1 MSNNSVKFRGN
12 YFPDGGTAQPQPQP
26 KPLKFGQVRRTLVP
40 LSTQEKRDYGA
51 KVLGV
56 SGIDDE
62 LTTNGNVFDLYK
74 EVVEKNDKLP
84 PAFDLGKYEKL
95 GYFKQE
101 YDAARGGYRIYN
113 TDKFMYG
120 KDPYRTAM
128 EYITSLPS
136 NKGKV
141 FLDSYGY
148 KPKMGLGGIQH
159 TFRLAN
165 SQTLRDLKGD
175 YGSGEG
181 ITGDSVNITQK
192 SYKGFNYDNVGGVLA
207 SLGTSSGIPTYSYEA
222 PLAEKPAYAFM
233 IDKNSGA
240 EDYNRYNS
248 WNDHEQMPLNFYGET
263 PAYFTD
269 KRDLRNRFKSYV
281 KEANDL
287 KTPYR
292 RELRQVRKQPFESEY
307 SNGFDNFNNSL
318 KQTWEGEIYPDLNKT
333 SEDFFKTNPAP
344 MVGSYSQYD
353 ENGDPNTVWK
363 GTDETEYGVMQRAE
377 KERQEK
383 ANDPNRPDRYD
394 QFGTLLNI
402 AGADTNL
409 EGAMFQLGR
418 SLNFNSEKFA
428 PEYQGLAKAGNIT
441 AGLGA
446 LGKVIL
452 GSVRNV
458 NAGMGYQNRLQ
469 NFKEWYDKKES
480 ERAKGHYQTAE
491 DGGLIYLSKG
501 GEVPKEKLMSGDY
514 TTGVGPRMP
523 ANAEV
528 EHGEYLQHN
537 DGSVQKV
544 LGKTHEEGGEP
555 MMLDAG
561 TRVVSDNLKIGKELS
576 KEVNEF
582 FGLKSKPT
590 DTYATIIDR
599 YKKKNDIDDVEK
611 REQEVLKKV
620 EKNENVKNATAKT
633 LNSEYLNEQLHQ
645 IQDEKLGLQE
655 KLSQFTDFVFKAQ
668 QEAKGEP
675 VEAQVPPEQTQPSP
689 EEIEMLQQQ
698 AAMQQGADSVAQQE
712 GVMRDGGIFEDERF
726 KELLKN
732 TDLDEERARQLY
744 EIYQNGGYA
753 GLPIFADGGGK
764 PKRDTE
770 YFSPTKILEE
780 AQSSPEAAAYWAN
793 FFRYTNVNKY
803 ALIDRDRQH
812 FNKDSGVYGGI
823 EESYQDRL
831 KWYYD
836 NDNDMRKYIEKTD
849 KGFALK
855 KGYTVLN
862 FQRAYQEK
870 LEKQAKRLQSKGYF
884 KDKEVEDVMKYLAFM
899 DKQDTARGFDGKMG
913 DFTSSRSFLAI
924 PILKDENELKIA
936 SENGINSLK
945 QLVEREADLEKL
957 GISKESLQRAK
968 DELQENGDLDLGLT
982 YLDPVTGEPAPPA
995 EPEPPTKE
1003 KGKPVTFDDD
1013 PEKRRRAIG
1022 SLSGLLF
1029 PDQTPLTPDGVTAH
1043 LMVDRNYE
1051 RLDPIKVSYE
1061 PQMVESQRVY
1071 NAAADNIA
1079 SLPETQRAAVLA
1091 NMMASTQQ
1099 GLNNVIG
1106 QTALANQQ
1114 NEMQTEQFNIQQSN
1128 NEENARAE
1136 DLLSF
1141 EQRQLMAWE
1150 NTLRDYN
1157 DWFEKVQQNR
1167 MLERQTE
1174 NQVALLNQLNE
1185 HYKYD
1190 INGKLV
1196 AVDNGERFTLNKT
1209 NVPAT
1214 TKAEAEVEKKMSEKE
1229 LAEAKAVSEQAKN
1242 INYLT
1247 KKFNVKR

>member
-1 MSNNSVKFRGN
+1 MSNNSIKFRGN

-148 KPKMGLGGIQH
+148 KPKMATGGISPN
-159 TFRLAN
+159 TFLPRRTDMGKYL
-165 SQTLRDLKGD
+165 G
-175 YGSGEG
+175 
-181 ITGDSVNITQK
+181 VTQ
-192 SYKGFNYDNVGGVLA
+192 NNVVEENNMGGVPLQMNTY
-207 SLGTSSGIPTYSYEA
+207 LRTPENSGYGDANYNYLNNI
-222 PLAEKPAYAFM
+222 PAYQ
-233 IDKNSGA
+233 DNSTKRVEPISNNNLVLG
-240 EDYNRYNS
+240 S
-248 WNDHEQMPLNFYGET
+248 YGM
-263 PAYFTD
+263 D
-269 KRDLRNRFKSYV
+269 
-281 KEANDL
+281 
-287 KTPYR
+287 
-292 RELRQVRKQPFESEY
+292 
-307 SNGFDNFNNSL
+307 NSL
-318 KQTWEGEIYPDLNKT
+318 SPNLSATPTQYNFFDDEENKRINT
-333 SEDFFKTNPAP
+333 G
-344 MVGSYSQYD
+344 GSYSQYND
-353 ENGDPNTVWK
+353 EGNAETVWK
-363 GTDETEYGVMQRAE
+363 GTDEEAYNAMKRN
-377 KERQEK
+377 ERQ
-383 ANDPNRPDRYD
+383 NSDRPDRYD

-452 GSVRNV
+452 GSVRNI

-514 TTGVGPRMP
+514 TTGVGSGMP

-537 DGSVQKV
+537 DSSVQKV

-590 DTYATIIDR
+590 DTYAAIIDR

-620 EKNENVKNATAKT
+620 EKNENVKNATTKT

-698 AAMQQGADSVAQQE
+698 AAMQQGVDSIAQQE

-744 EIYQNGGYA
+744 QIYQNGGYA

-764 PKRDTE
+764 PKRETE
-770 YFSPTKILEE
+770 YFSPEKILEE
-780 AQSSPEAAAYWAN
+780 ANSSPEAAAYWAN

-855 KGYTVLN
+855 KGYTVLD
-862 FQRAYQEK
+862 FQRGYQEK

-957 GISKESLQRAK
+957 GISKDSLQRAK

-1003 KGKPVTFDDD
+1003 KGKPVTFDED

-1167 MLERQTE
+1167 MLERQTQ
-1174 NQVALLNQLNE
+1174 NQVALLNQLNDN
-1185 HYKYD
+1185 YKYD
-1190 INGKLV
+1190 INGRLV
-1196 AVDNGERFTLNKT
+1196 AVDNGERFSLSKT
-1209 NVPAT
+1209 NVPAA
-1214 TKAEAEVEKKMSEKE
+1214 TKTEAEVKKQLSEEE
-1229 LAEAKAVSEQAKN
+1229 LIKAKMAAEQGKN
-1242 INYLT
+1242 VNYLT
-1247 KKFNVKR
+1247 KKFNRGK

>member
-1 MSNNSVKFRGN
+1 MSNNSIKFRGN
-12 YFPDGGTAQPQPQP
+12 YFPDGGTAQPQP

-148 KPKMGLGGIQH
+148 KPKMAIGGISPN
-159 TFRLAN
+159 TFLPRRTDMGKYL
-165 SQTLRDLKGD
+165 G
-175 YGSGEG
+175 
-181 ITGDSVNITQK
+181 VTQ
-192 SYKGFNYDNVGGVLA
+192 NNMVEENNMGGVPLQMNTY
-207 SLGTSSGIPTYSYEA
+207 LRTPENSGYGDANYNYLNNI
-222 PLAEKPAYAFM
+222 PAYQ
-233 IDKNSGA
+233 DNSTKRVEPISNNNLVLGSYGVDNGLSPNLDA
-240 EDYNRYNS
+240 TPTQYNFFDDEEN
-248 WNDHEQMPLNFYGET
+248 
-263 PAYFTD
+263 
-269 KRDLRNRFKSYV
+269 KRIN
-281 KEANDL
+281 
-287 KTPYR
+287 T
-292 RELRQVRKQPFESEY
+292 
-307 SNGFDNFNNSL
+307 G
-318 KQTWEGEIYPDLNKT
+318 
-333 SEDFFKTNPAP
+333 
-344 MVGSYSQYD
+344 GSYSQYND
-353 ENGDPNTVWK
+353 EGNAETVWK
-363 GTDETEYGVMQRAE
+363 GTDEEAYNAMKRN
-377 KERQEK
+377 ERQ
-383 ANDPNRPDRYD
+383 NSDRPDRYD

-514 TTGVGPRMP
+514 ITGVGHRMP

-528 EHGEYLQHN
+528 EHGEYLQRN

-590 DTYATIIDR
+590 DTYAAIIDR

-645 IQDEKLGLQE
+645 IQDENLGLQE

-698 AAMQQGADSVAQQE
+698 AAMQQGVDSVAQQE

-764 PKRDTE
+764 PERKTE
-770 YFSPTKILEE
+770 YFSPEKILEE
-780 AQSSPEAAAYWAN
+780 AKSSPEAAAYWAN
-793 FFRYTNVNKY
+793 FFRYMNVNKY

-812 FNKDSGVYGGI
+812 LNKDSGVYGGI

-836 NDNDMRKYIEKTD
+836 NDNDMRKYIEKND
-849 KGFALK
+849 KGEFSLK
-855 KGYTVLN
+855 KGYTVLD
-862 FQRAYQEK
+862 FQRGYQEK
-870 LEKQAKRLQSKGYF
+870 LKKQADRVKSKGYY

-968 DELQENGDLDLGLT
+968 EELQDNGDLDLGLT
-982 YLDPVTGEPAPPA
+982 YLDPVTGEPAPPV
-995 EPEPPTKE
+995 EPPAKEKE
-1003 KGKPVTFDDD
+1003 KGKPVTFDED

-1136 DLLSF
+1136 DLLNF

-1167 MLERQTE
+1167 MLERQTQ
-1174 NQVALLNQLNE
+1174 NQVALLNQLNDN
-1185 HYKYD
+1185 YKYD
-1190 INGKLV
+1190 INGRLV
-1196 AVDNGERFTLNKT
+1196 AVDNGERFSLSKT

-1214 TKAEAEVEKKMSEKE
+1214 TKTEAEVKKQLSEEE
-1229 LAEAKAVSEQAKN
+1229 LIKAKMAAEQGKN
-1242 INYLT
+1242 VNYLT
-1247 KKFNVKR
+1247 KKFNRGK

>member
-1 MSNNSVKFRGN
+1 MSNNSIKFRGN
-12 YFPDGGTAQPQPQP
+12 YFPDGGTAQPQP

-148 KPKMGLGGIQH
+148 KPKMATGGISPN
-159 TFRLAN
+159 TFLPRRTDMGKYL
-165 SQTLRDLKGD
+165 G
-175 YGSGEG
+175 
-181 ITGDSVNITQK
+181 VTQ
-192 SYKGFNYDNVGGVLA
+192 NNMVEENNMGGVPLQMNTY
-207 SLGTSSGIPTYSYEA
+207 LRTPENSGYGDANYNYLNNI
-222 PLAEKPAYAFM
+222 PAYQ
-233 IDKNSGA
+233 DNSTKRVEPISNNNLVLGSYGVDNGLSPNLDA
-240 EDYNRYNS
+240 TPTQYNFFDDEEN
-248 WNDHEQMPLNFYGET
+248 
-263 PAYFTD
+263 
-269 KRDLRNRFKSYV
+269 KRIN
-281 KEANDL
+281 
-287 KTPYR
+287 T
-292 RELRQVRKQPFESEY
+292 
-307 SNGFDNFNNSL
+307 G
-318 KQTWEGEIYPDLNKT
+318 
-333 SEDFFKTNPAP
+333 
-344 MVGSYSQYD
+344 GSYSQYND
-353 ENGDPNTVWK
+353 EGNAETVWK
-363 GTDETEYGVMQRAE
+363 GTDEEAYNAMKRN
-377 KERQEK
+377 ERQ
-383 ANDPNRPDRYD
+383 NSDRPDRYD

-452 GSVRNV
+452 ESVRNV

-611 REQEVLKKV
+611 WEQEVLKKV
-620 EKNENVKNATAKT
+620 EKNESVKNATAKT

-668 QEAKGEP
+668 QESKGEP
-675 VEAQVPPEQTQPSP
+675 VEAQVPPEQMQPSP
-689 EEIEMLQQQ
+689 EEIEMMQQQ
-698 AAMQQGADSVAQQE
+698 AAMQQGADSVTQQE

-726 KELLKN
+726 KELLRN

-744 EIYQNGGYA
+744 ETYQNGGYA

-764 PKRDTE
+764 PKRETE
-770 YFSPTKILEE
+770 HFSPEKILEE
-780 AQSSPEAAAYWAN
+780 AKSSPEAAAYWAN
-793 FFRYTNVNKY
+793 FFRYMNVNKY

-823 EESYQDRL
+823 EDSYQSRL

-836 NDNDMRKYIEKTD
+836 NDNDMRKYIEKND
-849 KGFALK
+849 KGEFSLK
-855 KGYTVLN
+855 KGYTVLD
-862 FQRAYQEK
+862 FQRGYQEK
-870 LEKQAKRLQSKGYF
+870 LKKQAERVKSKGYY

-995 EPEPPTKE
+995 EPEPPAKEKE
-1003 KGKPVTFDDD
+1003 KGKPVTFDED

-1136 DLLSF
+1136 DLLNF

-1157 DWFEKVQQNR
+1157 DWFEKIQQNR

-1190 INGKLV
+1190 INGRLV

>member
-1 MSNNSVKFRGN
+1 MSNNSIKFRGN
-12 YFPDGGTAQPQPQP
+12 YFPDGGTAQPQP

-148 KPKMGLGGIQH
+148 KPKMATGGISPNAFLPRR
-159 TFRLAN
+159 TDMGKYL
-165 SQTLRDLKGD
+165 G
-175 YGSGEG
+175 
-181 ITGDSVNITQK
+181 VTQ
-192 SYKGFNYDNVGGVLA
+192 NNVVEENNMGGVPLQMNTY
-207 SLGTSSGIPTYSYEA
+207 LRTPENSGYSDANYNY
-222 PLAEKPAYAFM
+222 LNNIPAYQ
-233 IDKNSGA
+233 DNSTKRVEPISNNNLVLGSYGVSDGLSPNLDA
-240 EDYNRYNS
+240 TPTQYNFFDEEEN
-248 WNDHEQMPLNFYGET
+248 
-263 PAYFTD
+263 
-269 KRDLRNRFKSYV
+269 KRIN
-281 KEANDL
+281 
-287 KTPYR
+287 T
-292 RELRQVRKQPFESEY
+292 
-307 SNGFDNFNNSL
+307 G
-318 KQTWEGEIYPDLNKT
+318 
-333 SEDFFKTNPAP
+333 
-344 MVGSYSQYD
+344 GSYSQYND
-353 ENGDPNTVWK
+353 EGNAETVWK
-363 GTDETEYGVMQRAE
+363 GTDEEAYNAMKRN
-377 KERQEK
+377 ERQ
-383 ANDPNRPDRYD
+383 NSDRPDRYD

-514 TTGVGPRMP
+514 TTGVGTRMP

-582 FGLKSKPT
+582 FGLRSKPT
-590 DTYATIIDR
+590 DTYAAIIDR

-655 KLSQFTDFVFKAQ
+655 KLSQFTDFVFKVQ
-668 QEAKGEP
+668 QEAKGES
-675 VEAQVPPEQTQPSP
+675 VEAQVPPEQMHPSP
-689 EEIEMLQQQ
+689 EEIEVLQQQ

-712 GVMRDGGIFEDERF
+712 GVMRDGGIFEDKRF

-744 EIYQNGGYA
+744 QIYQNGGYA

-764 PKRDTE
+764 PKRETE
-770 YFSPTKILEE
+770 RFSPEKILEE
-780 AQSSPEAAAYWAN
+780 AKSSPEAAAYWAN
-793 FFRYTNVNKY
+793 FFRHTNVNKY

-823 EESYQDRL
+823 EESYQARL

-836 NDNDMRKYIEKTD
+836 NDNDMRKYIEKND
-849 KGFALK
+849 KGEFALK
-855 KGYTVLN
+855 KEYSILE
-862 FQRAYQEK
+862 FQKGYQEK
-870 LEKQAKRLQSKGYF
+870 LEKQAKRLQAKGYF

-957 GISKESLQRAK
+957 GISKDSLQRAK

-995 EPEPPTKE
+995 EPPAKEKE

-1167 MLERQTE
+1167 MLERQTQ
-1174 NQVALLNQLNE
+1174 NQVALLNQLNDN
-1185 HYKYD
+1185 YKYD
-1190 INGKLV
+1190 INGRLV
-1196 AVDNGERFTLNKT
+1196 AVDNGERFSLSKT

-1214 TKAEAEVEKKMSEKE
+1214 TKTEAEVKKQLSEEE
-1229 LAEAKAVSEQAKN
+1229 LIKAKMAAEQGKN
-1242 INYLT
+1242 VNYLT
-1247 KKFNVKR
+1247 KKFNRGK

>member
-1 MSNNSVKFRGN
+1 MSNNSIKFRGN
-12 YFPDGGTAQPQPQP
+12 YFPDGGTAQPQP

-74 EVVEKNDKLP
+74 EVVEKNDKLS

-148 KPKMGLGGIQH
+148 KPKMATGGISPN
-159 TFRLAN
+159 TFLPRRTDMGKYL
-165 SQTLRDLKGD
+165 G
-175 YGSGEG
+175 
-181 ITGDSVNITQK
+181 VTQ
-192 SYKGFNYDNVGGVLA
+192 NNMVEENNMGGVPLQMNTY
-207 SLGTSSGIPTYSYEA
+207 LRTPENSGYGDANYNYLNNI
-222 PLAEKPAYAFM
+222 PAYQ
-233 IDKNSGA
+233 
-240 EDYNRYNS
+240 YNS
-248 WNDHEQMPLNFYGET
+248 TKRVEPISNNNLVLGSYGVDNGLSPNLDATPTQYNFFDDEEN
-263 PAYFTD
+263 
-269 KRDLRNRFKSYV
+269 KRIN
-281 KEANDL
+281 
-287 KTPYR
+287 T
-292 RELRQVRKQPFESEY
+292 
-307 SNGFDNFNNSL
+307 G
-318 KQTWEGEIYPDLNKT
+318 
-333 SEDFFKTNPAP
+333 
-344 MVGSYSQYD
+344 GSYSQYND
-353 ENGDPNTVWK
+353 EGNAETVWK
-363 GTDETEYGVMQRAE
+363 GTDEEAYNAMKRN
-377 KERQEK
+377 ERQ
-383 ANDPNRPDRYD
+383 NSDRPDRYD

-480 ERAKGHYQTAE
+480 ERAKGHYQAAE

-590 DTYATIIDR
+590 DTYAAIIDR

-675 VEAQVPPEQTQPSP
+675 VESQVPPEQTQPSP

-698 AAMQQGADSVAQQE
+698 AAVQQGADSVAQQE

-744 EIYQNGGYA
+744 QIYQNGGYA

>member
-1 MSNNSVKFRGN
+1 MSNNSIKFRGN
-12 YFPDGGTAQPQPQP
+12 YFPDGGTAQPQP

-148 KPKMGLGGIQH
+148 KPKMATGGISP
-159 TFRLAN
+159 N
-165 SQTLRDLKGD
+165 TLLPRRTDMGKYLG
-175 YGSGEG
+175 
-181 ITGDSVNITQK
+181 VTQ
-192 SYKGFNYDNVGGVLA
+192 NNAVEENNMGGVPLQMNTY
-207 SLGTSSGIPTYSYEA
+207 LRTPENSGYGDANYNYLNNI
-222 PLAEKPAYAFM
+222 PAYQ
-233 IDKNSGA
+233 DNSTKRVEPISNNNLVLGSYGVDNGLSPNLDA
-240 EDYNRYNS
+240 TPTQYNFFDDEEN
-248 WNDHEQMPLNFYGET
+248 
-263 PAYFTD
+263 
-269 KRDLRNRFKSYV
+269 KRIN
-281 KEANDL
+281 
-287 KTPYR
+287 T
-292 RELRQVRKQPFESEY
+292 
-307 SNGFDNFNNSL
+307 G
-318 KQTWEGEIYPDLNKT
+318 
-333 SEDFFKTNPAP
+333 
-344 MVGSYSQYD
+344 GSYSQYND
-353 ENGDPNTVWK
+353 EGNPETVWK
-363 GTDETEYGVMQRAE
+363 GTDEEAYNAMKQN
-377 KERQEK
+377 ERQ
-383 ANDPNRPDRYD
+383 NSDRPDRYD

-452 GSVRNV
+452 GSVRNI

-514 TTGVGPRMP
+514 ITGVGHRMP

-528 EHGEYLQHN
+528 EHGEYLQRN

-590 DTYATIIDR
+590 DTYAAIIDR

-698 AAMQQGADSVAQQE
+698 AAMQQGVDSVAQQE

-764 PKRDTE
+764 PERKTE
-770 YFSPTKILEE
+770 YFSPEKILEE
-780 AQSSPEAAAYWAN
+780 AKSSPEAAAYWAN
-793 FFRYTNVNKY
+793 FFRYMNVNKY

-812 FNKDSGVYGGI
+812 LNKDSGVYGGI
-823 EESYQDRL
+823 EESYQSRL

-836 NDNDMRKYIEKTD
+836 NDNDMRKYIEKND
-849 KGFALK
+849 KGEFSLK
-855 KGYTVLN
+855 KGYTVLD
-862 FQRAYQEK
+862 FQRGYQEK
-870 LEKQAKRLQSKGYF
+870 LKKQADRVKSKGYY

-968 DELQENGDLDLGLT
+968 EELQDNGDLDLGLT
-982 YLDPVTGEPAPPA
+982 YLDPVTGEPAPPV
-995 EPEPPTKE
+995 EPPAKEKE
-1003 KGKPVTFDDD
+1003 KGKPVTFDED

-1136 DLLSF
+1136 DLLNF

-1167 MLERQTE
+1167 MLERQTQ
-1174 NQVALLNQLNE
+1174 NQVALLNQLNDN
-1185 HYKYD
+1185 YKYD
-1190 INGKLV
+1190 INGRLV
-1196 AVDNGERFTLNKT
+1196 AVDNGERFSLSKT

-1214 TKAEAEVEKKMSEKE
+1214 TKTEAEVKKQLSEEE
-1229 LAEAKAVSEQAKN
+1229 LIKAKMAAEQGKN
-1242 INYLT
+1242 VNYLT
-1247 KKFNVKR
+1247 KKFNRGK

>member
-1 MSNNSVKFRGN
+1 MSNNSIKFRGN
-12 YFPDGGTAQPQPQP
+12 YFPDGGTAQPQP

-148 KPKMGLGGIQH
+148 KPKMATGGISPN
-159 TFRLAN
+159 TFLPRRTDMGKYL
-165 SQTLRDLKGD
+165 G
-175 YGSGEG
+175 
-181 ITGDSVNITQK
+181 VTQ
-192 SYKGFNYDNVGGVLA
+192 NNVVEENNMGGVPLQMNTY
-207 SLGTSSGIPTYSYEA
+207 LRTPENSGYGDANYNYLNNI
-222 PLAEKPAYAFM
+222 PAYQ
-233 IDKNSGA
+233 DNSTKRVEPISNNNLVLGSYGVDNGLSPNLDA
-240 EDYNRYNS
+240 APTQYNFFDDEEN
-248 WNDHEQMPLNFYGET
+248 
-263 PAYFTD
+263 
-269 KRDLRNRFKSYV
+269 KRIN
-281 KEANDL
+281 
-287 KTPYR
+287 T
-292 RELRQVRKQPFESEY
+292 
-307 SNGFDNFNNSL
+307 G
-318 KQTWEGEIYPDLNKT
+318 
-333 SEDFFKTNPAP
+333 
-344 MVGSYSQYD
+344 GSYSQYND
-353 ENGDPNTVWK
+353 EGNPETVWK
-363 GTDETEYGVMQRAE
+363 GTDEEAYSAMKQN
-377 KERQEK
+377 ERQ
-383 ANDPNRPDRYD
+383 NSDRPDRYD

-514 TTGVGPRMP
+514 TTGVGHRMP

-537 DGSVQKV
+537 DGSVQKI

-620 EKNENVKNATAKT
+620 EKNESVKNATAKT

-655 KLSQFTDFVFKAQ
+655 KLSQFTDFVFRAQ

-689 EEIEMLQQQ
+689 EETEMLQQQ
-698 AAMQQGADSVAQQE
+698 AAIQQGADSVAQQE

-764 PKRDTE
+764 PERKTE
-770 YFSPTKILEE
+770 YFSPEKILEE
-780 AQSSPEAAAYWAN
+780 AKSSPEAAAYWAN
-793 FFRYTNVNKY
+793 FFRYMNVNKY

-812 FNKDSGVYGGI
+812 LNKDSGVYGGI
-823 EESYQDRL
+823 EESYQSRL

-836 NDNDMRKYIEKTD
+836 NDNDMRKYIEKND
-849 KGFALK
+849 KGEFSLK
-855 KGYTVLN
+855 KGYTVLD
-862 FQRAYQEK
+862 FQRGYQEK
-870 LEKQAKRLQSKGYF
+870 LKKQADRVKSKGYY

-1003 KGKPVTFDDD
+1003 KGKPVTFDED

-1136 DLLSF
+1136 DLLNF

-1167 MLERQTE
+1167 MLERQTQ
-1174 NQVALLNQLNE
+1174 NQVALLNQLNDN
-1185 HYKYD
+1185 YKYD
-1190 INGKLV
+1190 INGRLV
-1196 AVDNGERFTLNKT
+1196 AVDNGERFSLSKT

-1214 TKAEAEVEKKMSEKE
+1214 TKTEAEVKKQLSEEE
-1229 LAEAKAVSEQAKN
+1229 LIKAKMAAEQGKN
-1242 INYLT
+1242 VNYLT
-1247 KKFNVKR
+1247 KKFNRGK

>member
-1 MSNNSVKFRGN
+1 MSNNSIKFRGN
-12 YFPDGGTAQPQPQP
+12 YFPDGGTAQPQP

-120 KDPYRTAM
+120 KDPYHTAM

-148 KPKMGLGGIQH
+148 KPKMATGGISPN
-159 TFRLAN
+159 TFLPRRTDMGKYL
-165 SQTLRDLKGD
+165 G
-175 YGSGEG
+175 
-181 ITGDSVNITQK
+181 VTQ
-192 SYKGFNYDNVGGVLA
+192 NNMVEENNMGGVPLRMNTY
-207 SLGTSSGIPTYSYEA
+207 LRTPENSGYGDANYNYLNNI
-222 PLAEKPAYAFM
+222 PAYQ
-233 IDKNSGA
+233 DNSTKRVEPISNNNLVLGSYGVDNGLSPNLDA
-240 EDYNRYNS
+240 TPTQYNFFDDEEN
-248 WNDHEQMPLNFYGET
+248 
-263 PAYFTD
+263 
-269 KRDLRNRFKSYV
+269 KRIN
-281 KEANDL
+281 
-287 KTPYR
+287 T
-292 RELRQVRKQPFESEY
+292 
-307 SNGFDNFNNSL
+307 G
-318 KQTWEGEIYPDLNKT
+318 
-333 SEDFFKTNPAP
+333 
-344 MVGSYSQYD
+344 GSYSQYND
-353 ENGDPNTVWK
+353 EGNAETVWK
-363 GTDETEYGVMQRAE
+363 GTDEEAYNAMKRN
-377 KERQEK
+377 ERQ
-383 ANDPNRPDRYD
+383 NSDRPDRYD

-480 ERAKGHYQTAE
+480 ERAKGHYRTAE

-590 DTYATIIDR
+590 DTYAAIIDR

-744 EIYQNGGYA
+744 QIYQNGGYA

-982 YLDPVTGEPAPPA
+982 YLDPVTGEPSPPA
-995 EPEPPTKE
+995 EPEPPAKEKE
-1003 KGKPVTFDDD
+1003 KGKPVTFDED

-1136 DLLSF
+1136 DLLNF

-1190 INGKLV
+1190 INGRLV
-1196 AVDNGERFTLNKT
+1196 AVDNGERFTLSKT

>member
-1 MSNNSVKFRGN
+1 MSNNSIKFRGN

-148 KPKMGLGGIQH
+148 KPKMATGGISPN
-159 TFRLAN
+159 TFLPRRTDMGKYL
-165 SQTLRDLKGD
+165 G
-175 YGSGEG
+175 
-181 ITGDSVNITQK
+181 VTQ
-192 SYKGFNYDNVGGVLA
+192 NNVVEENNMGGVPLQMNTY
-207 SLGTSSGIPTYSYEA
+207 LRTPENSGYGDANYNYLNNI
-222 PLAEKPAYAFM
+222 PAYQ
-233 IDKNSGA
+233 DNSTKRVEPISNNNLVLGSYGVDNGLSPNLDA
-240 EDYNRYNS
+240 APTQYNFFDDEEN
-248 WNDHEQMPLNFYGET
+248 
-263 PAYFTD
+263 
-269 KRDLRNRFKSYV
+269 KRIN
-281 KEANDL
+281 
-287 KTPYR
+287 T
-292 RELRQVRKQPFESEY
+292 
-307 SNGFDNFNNSL
+307 G
-318 KQTWEGEIYPDLNKT
+318 
-333 SEDFFKTNPAP
+333 
-344 MVGSYSQYD
+344 GSYSQYND
-353 ENGDPNTVWK
+353 EGNAETVWK
-363 GTDETEYGVMQRAE
+363 GTDEEAYNAMKRN
-377 KERQEK
+377 ERQ
-383 ANDPNRPDRYD
+383 NSDRPDRYD

-590 DTYATIIDR
+590 DTYAAIIDR

-744 EIYQNGGYA
+744 QIYQNGGYA

>member
-1 MSNNSVKFRGN
+1 MSNNSIKFRGN
-12 YFPDGGTAQPQPQP
+12 YFHDGGTAQPQPQP

-95 GYFKQE
+95 VYFKQE

-148 KPKMGLGGIQH
+148 KPKMATGGISPN
-159 TFRLAN
+159 TFLPRRTDMGKYL
-165 SQTLRDLKGD
+165 G
-175 YGSGEG
+175 
-181 ITGDSVNITQK
+181 VTQ
-192 SYKGFNYDNVGGVLA
+192 NNVVEENNMGGVPLQMNTY
-207 SLGTSSGIPTYSYEA
+207 LRTPENSGYGDANYNYLNNI
-222 PLAEKPAYAFM
+222 PAYQ
-233 IDKNSGA
+233 DNSTKRVEPISNNNRVLGSYGVDNGLSPNLDA
-240 EDYNRYNS
+240 APTQYNFFDDEEN
-248 WNDHEQMPLNFYGET
+248 
-263 PAYFTD
+263 
-269 KRDLRNRFKSYV
+269 KRIN
-281 KEANDL
+281 
-287 KTPYR
+287 T
-292 RELRQVRKQPFESEY
+292 
-307 SNGFDNFNNSL
+307 G
-318 KQTWEGEIYPDLNKT
+318 
-333 SEDFFKTNPAP
+333 
-344 MVGSYSQYD
+344 GSYSQYND
-353 ENGDPNTVWK
+353 EGNAETVWK
-363 GTDETEYGVMQRAE
+363 GTDEEAYNAMKRN
-377 KERQEK
+377 ERQ
-383 ANDPNRPDRYD
+383 NSDRPDRYD

-452 GSVRNV
+452 GSVRNI

-590 DTYATIIDR
+590 DTYAAIIDR

-744 EIYQNGGYA
+744 QIYQNGGYA

-957 GISKESLQRAK
+957 GISKDSLQRAK

-995 EPEPPTKE
+995 EPEPPAKEKE
-1003 KGKPVTFDDD
+1003 KGKPVTFDEDT
-1013 PEKRRRAIG
+1013 EKRRRAIG

-1106 QTALANQQ
+1106 QTTLANQQ

-1157 DWFEKVQQNR
+1157 DWFEKIQQNR

-1190 INGKLV
+1190 INGRLV